1 MMRKLREA
9 VADHRG
15 AAAIEFALIFPMI
28 FVLNIAAA
36 EALQVYQ
43 AQRAVAHIA
52 ATMADIT
59 AQSRTV
65 TDAEMT
71 DILSAS
77 TAMIY
82 PFDKTSLQQRVSS
95 LVADGGGSVSVD
107 WTAKRDY
114 SGTDTPSV
122 PSGYLG
128 ANESA
133 VVADVIYD
141 YKPSFGLFLPDT
153 IRFKRH
159 AYARP
164 RLTTKVEKT
173 AS

>member
-1 MMRKLREA
+1 MIRILREA
-9 VADHRG
+9 ATDRRG

-28 FVLNIAAA
+28 FMLNIAAA

-59 AQSRTV
+59 AQGRTV
-65 TDAEMT
+65 TDADLT

-77 TAMIY
+77 TVMIH
-82 PFDKTSLQQRVSS
+82 PFPSASLQQRVSS
-95 LVADGGGSVSVD
+95 LVANGSGSVSLD

-114 SGTDTPSV
+114 SGSDTPSV
-122 PSGYLG
+122 PSGYLA

-133 VVADVIYD
+133 IVADVIYD
-141 YKPSFGLFLPDT
+141 YRPSFGFFLPDT
-153 IRFKRH
+153 IRFERH

-164 RLTTKVEKT
+164 RLSTKVEKS
-173 AS
+173 AN